1 MQNTTTSKEIPE
13 RLIENFMIAGI
24 SQEKLMKEF
33 ENNEDEQNVLFAKMS
48 PDILFSMYYDSMDME
63 KYTQFIFPNK
73 I

>member
-33 ENNEDEQNVLFAKMS
+33 GEGCDDQYKLHTRLN
-48 PDILFSMYYDSMDME
+48 PDILFSMYYDSIEME

-73 I
+73 V